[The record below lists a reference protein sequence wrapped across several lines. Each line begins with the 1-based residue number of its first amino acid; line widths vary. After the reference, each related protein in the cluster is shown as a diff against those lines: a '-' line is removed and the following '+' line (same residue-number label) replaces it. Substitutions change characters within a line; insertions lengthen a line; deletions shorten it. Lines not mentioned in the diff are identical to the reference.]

1 MSSKA
6 GKQFPSWSMTSLH
19 APQTLLWKGMH
30 GQEFLHTFC
39 SLLFDHEGV
48 IKTRTL
54 PTWERPR
61 RILVILKCWSCLL
74 CPKDYKSGKP
84 MKDGLIVDSRPCLVG
99 LWRSQHWLGWACKE
113 QFQIDLC
120 RMSFFH
126 WLVVG
131 SCLLQGVRA
140 VSKGLSQHIWRPC
153 PLFSSL
159 VHLLNVHSRASEPID
174 VETS

>member
-1 MSSKA
+1 
-6 GKQFPSWSMTSLH
+6 MTSLH
-19 APQTLLWKGMH
+19 APQTLWKGMH
-30 GQEFLHTFC
+30 GQEFLPLWSWWSHQ
-39 SLLFDHEGV
+39 
-48 IKTRTL
+48 TRTL

-61 RILVILKCWSCLL
+61 RILVILKCWSCWL
-74 CPKDYKSGKP
+74 CPKEYESGKP
-84 MKDGLIVDSRPCLVG
+84 MKDGLIVDSCPSLVG
-99 LWRSQHWLGWACKE
+99 LRHSQHWLGWACEE

-126 WLVVG
+126 WLVTVVG

-140 VSKGLSQHIWRPC
+140 VSKGLSQHITRPC